1 MLLII
6 GSLFEAP
13 EEGTHGLFAIRLIL
27 LGCESLLVSGH
38 LREVDRTCGY
48 GCCYCRETRT
58 DLGLLGGHRGR
69 TSDRVQTA
77 DVQTR
82 AVRALG
88 RGYTVSSENHLLVGC
103 VLGLFV
109 DFGESTADGLD
120 CVSIFY
126 FCHARSAIGVHWFI
140 PLR

>member
-1 MLLII
+1 ML
-6 GSLFEAP
+6 GVVRLFLQFP

-109 DFGESTADGLD
+109 DFGESTADGLSTFAIRVRQSV
-120 CVSIFY
+120 CIGLY
-126 FCHARSAIGVHWFI
+126 RSAK
-140 PLR
+140 